1 MDTRSSQKSGVP
13 LRRELFEPLDPNFKL
28 SDLKV
33 LVLAR
38 LVVKLNLGEFS
49 KLPLDVRDS
58 LKKSV
63 VTFYSQYITKLEEGE
78 GPRDF
83 VEREKKWLDKPLWVD
98 PIAKTYIDDLQAG
111 NLKKKNGQD
120 SGSDLEVI
128 TEVKA
133 VDNTPKELASSLV
146 DFYPVRKKRKS
157 KKPKRLKSTDLVSPK
172 RRGRPK
178 KPWDDLSVQYK
189 RKASYVLSRQH
200 TVEELLSAAFHGAHK
215 EYRVDVARS
224 VKHCREI
231 LALPPQKAD
240 PGKESKPIVPFTAN
254 EAVNFIMDANIT
266 SQVYQGIRL
275 ACKAKEA
282 ELFPTYRHVGTAKL
296 LCYPKT
302 IQVNQTGAQI
312 PLQSLL
318 NHTAERLLDLSKH
331 IIRRIKPTTGRLK
344 VNLSVKWGYD
354 GSSGSSEWRQRFLTD
369 SIRDN
374 TDADLFCTSLVPL
387 SVKNSDN
394 TLWVNPTPASVRMCR
409 PLSVQLGKET
419 PELAFEA
426 QAKIEN
432 QIRDLQPVIVTVDL
446 ADSECDEGYGDD
458 ETVQNIEG
466 ESFAKIYE
474 YKQIRRNF
482 RKKEG
487 PVVEQEVQVFFHVQ
501 HTMIEPITSYG
512 CFGTFTNKD
521 VNCHI
526 CCSNPQTVNQFP
538 TPIIPNPDGHRYV
551 LSSNHA
557 WVTCFETLITLSS
570 LLPQDSWIG
579 RGDVNA
585 QVAQRK
591 IDILKAFRKELN
603 IIVDKPK
610 AGFSVSTSEASTAKR
625 AFAAEEEFSRITSI
639 DRDLIHRFHVILLL
653 LSCDYEILIEEF
665 GEYCL
670 GTADHFMTQYRWFQP
685 PTSVHKIL
693 YHGNLILGEF
703 IVPIGM
709 VSEAA
714 QIARNKDTTSFSSR
728 NAKNEGREQVMTEI
742 IKQLMVLGDPMVSTA
757 DLDIRKLKQNYKVY
771 EEDVLKFLVAAN
783 DLDLNVDNP
792 KKKKLYIK
800 PDEEESIEDKTD
812 ANSTHEIPVSDQSS
826 VITNRIQQSDNID
839 RGIDNTDQGIDSIDL
854 GKSLPMNLGK
864 VNRTNNLN
872 TSTTPYQEQ
881 TFIPP
886 SQQVKNTQPGTSSS
900 KLNYFPNL
908 FDLAYQDSARLRTP
922 YAAPDITTSRISYQA
937 SSKIQQGYEEPLSSK
952 ATFHNPPPPS
962 QANFHHPGSFVGSNF
977 PYHQLPHNTQ

>member
-1 MDTRSSQKSGVP
+1 MDTRNSQKVGIP

-63 VTFYSQYITKLEEGE
+63 VTFYSQYTAKLEEGD
-78 GPRDF
+78 GPHDF

-98 PIAKTYIDDLQAG
+98 PIAKTYIDDLQAV
-111 NLKKKNGQD
+111 NIKKKNGQNED
-120 SGSDLEVI
+120 GSDLEII
-128 TEVKA
+128 TEVSVAENK
-133 VDNTPKELASSLV
+133 PKELESSLV
-146 DFYPVRKKRKS
+146 DLLPVRKKRKS
-157 KKPKRLKSTDLVSPK
+157 KKPKRLKSTDLISPK

-178 KPWDDLSVQYK
+178 KPWDDLSVTYK

-215 EYRVDVARS
+215 EYRVDVARA
-224 VKHCREI
+224 VKQCREI

-240 PGKESKPIVPFTAN
+240 TSKESKPIVPFTAN
-254 EAVNFIMDANIT
+254 EAVNFIMDSNLT

-275 ACKAKEA
+275 ACKTKGA
-282 ELFPTYRHVGTAKL
+282 ELFPTYRHVGTARL

-318 NHTAERLLDLSKH
+318 NHTAERILDLSKH

-394 TLWVNPTPASVRMCR
+394 TLWVNPTPASTRMCR

-458 ETVQNIEG
+458 ETVQNVEG

-487 PVVEQEVQVFFHVQ
+487 PVIEQEVQVFFHVQ
-501 HTMIEPITSYG
+501 HTMIEPITAYG
-512 CFGTFTNKD
+512 CFGTFSNKD
-521 VNCHI
+521 INCHV

-538 TPIIPNPDGHRYV
+538 TPIIPNPDAHRYV
-551 LSSNHA
+551 LSTNHA
-557 WVTCFETLITLSS
+557 WVTCFETLITLGS
-570 LLPQDSWIG
+570 LLPQDSWVG

-585 QVAQRK
+585 QVVQRK
-591 IDILKAFRKELN
+591 IDIQKAFRKELN

-610 AGFSVSTSEASTAKR
+610 AGFSVSTAEAASAKR
-625 AFAAEEEFSRITSI
+625 AFVAEEEFSRITGI
-639 DRDLIHRFHVILLL
+639 DRELIHRFNVILTV
-653 LSCDYEILIEEF
+653 LSSEYEVLIEEF

-670 GTADHFMTQYRWFQP
+670 GTADYFMTQYRWFQL
-685 PTSVHKIL
+685 PTAVHKIL
-693 YHGNLILGEF
+693 YHGNLILGDF

-709 VSEAA
+709 MSEAA
-714 QIARNKDTTSFSSR
+714 QIARNKDTMSFSSR
-728 NAKNEGREQVMTEI
+728 QSKNEGREQVMTEI
-742 IKQLMVLGDPMVSTA
+742 IKQLMVLGDPMVSIA
-757 DLDIRKLKQNYKVY
+757 DLDLRKLKQNWKVY
-771 EEDVLKFLVAAN
+771 EDDVLKLLVAPN
-783 DLDLNVDNP
+783 TPDQNGIIP
-792 KKKKLYIK
+792 KKKKMYIK
-800 PDEEESIEDKTD
+800 KDDEELVEEHTD
-812 ANSTHEIPVSDQSS
+812 TNSMHEIPFSDQTS
-826 VITNRIQQSDNID
+826 VITNRNQHSDNIN
-839 RGIDNTDQGIDSIDL
+839 RE
-854 GKSLPMNLGK
+854 KSLPMNLGK
-864 VNRTNNLN
+864 VNRTSNQN
-872 TSTTPYQEQ
+872 TNTAPFQDQS
-881 TFIPP
+881 FIHA
-886 SQQVKNTQPGTSSS
+886 SQQGKAAQPGSLS

-908 FDLAYQDSARLRTP
+908 FDLAYQDSARIRTP
-922 YAAPDITTSRISYQA
+922 YSTADLSASRISYQA
-937 SSKIQQGYEEPLSSK
+937 SSSKIQQGFEEPVPSK

-962 QANFHHPGSFVGSNF
+962 QANFHPPGSFVGSNF
-977 PYHQLPHNTQ
+977 PYHQ

>member
-1 MDTRSSQKSGVP
+1 MDTRNNQKVGIP

-63 VTFYSQYITKLEEGE
+63 CTFYSQYTTKLEEGD

-98 PIAKTYIDDLQAG
+98 PIANTYIEDLQAG
-111 NLKKKNGQD
+111 NFKKKNGQPGKD
-120 SGSDLEVI
+120 EGSDLEII
-128 TEVKA
+128 TEVSTA
-133 VDNTPKELASSLV
+133 ENTPKELTSSLV
-146 DFYPVRKKRKS
+146 DLYPVRKKRKS
-157 KKPKRLKSTDLVSPK
+157 KKPKRLKSSDLVGPK

-178 KPWDDLSVQYK
+178 KPWDDLSVTYK

-215 EYRVDVARS
+215 EYRVDVARA
-224 VKHCREI
+224 VKQCREI

-240 PGKESKPIVPFTAN
+240 PLNDSKPVIPFTAN
-254 EAVNFIMDANIT
+254 EAVNFIMDSNLT

-275 ACKAKEA
+275 ACKTKGA

-296 LCYPKT
+296 LTYPKT

-318 NHTAERLLDLSKH
+318 NHTAERILDLSKH

-374 TDADLFCTSLVPL
+374 TDADLFCTALIPL

-394 TLWVNPTPASVRMCR
+394 TLWVNPTPASIRMCR

-482 RKKEG
+482 KKKEG
-487 PVVEQEVQVFFHVQ
+487 PIIEQEVQVFFHVQ
-501 HTMIEPITSYG
+501 HTMIEPIATYG
-512 CFGTFTNKD
+512 GFGTFSNKD

-538 TPIIPNPDGHRYV
+538 TPIIPNPDAHRYV

-557 WVTCFETLITLSS
+557 WVTCFETLVTLGS

-591 IDILKAFRKELN
+591 LDIQKAFRKELN
-603 IIVDKPK
+603 IIIDKPK
-610 AGFSVSTSEASTAKR
+610 AGFSVSTAEAASAKR
-625 AFAAEEEFSRITSI
+625 AFVAEDEFSRLTGI
-639 DRDLIHRFHVILLL
+639 DRELIHRFGVILTV
-653 LSCDYEILIEEF
+653 LSCEYEVLTEEF

-670 GTADHFMTQYRWFQP
+670 GTADYFMTQYRWFQL
-685 PTSVHKIL
+685 PTAVHKIL
-693 YHGNLILGEF
+693 YHGNMILGDF

-709 VSEAA
+709 MSEAA
-714 QIARNKDTTSFSSR
+714 QISRNKDTVSFSSR
-728 NAKNEGREQVMTEI
+728 HAKNEGREQVMTEI

-757 DLDIRKLKQNYKVY
+757 DLDLRKLKQNWKAY
-771 EEDVLKFLVAAN
+771 EDDVLKLLVEPN
-783 DLDLNVDNP
+783 IPDDLDINGLAQ
-792 KKKKLYIK
+792 KKKKLFIK
-800 PDEEESIEDKTD
+800 KDDEEFIEDIEEEHK
-812 ANSTHEIPVSDQSS
+812 HEITDSNSMHEMPYSDQTS
-826 VITNRIQQSDNID
+826 VITNRSQHTDNIN
-839 RGIDNTDQGIDSIDL
+839 RV
-854 GKSLPMNLGK
+854 KSLPMNLGK
-864 VNRTNNLN
+864 VNRTSNQN
-872 TSTTPYQEQ
+872 TNAAAQFQDQS
-881 TFIPP
+881 FIPP
-886 SQQVKNTQPGTSSS
+886 AQQAKTAQPGSLSG

-908 FDLAYQDSARLRTP
+908 FDLAYQDSARNRIP
-922 YAAPDITTSRISYQA
+922 YTTADLSASRISYQA
-937 SSKIQQGYEEPLSSK
+937 SSSKIQQGFEEPVASK

-962 QANFHHPGSFVGSNF
+962 QANFHPPGSFVGSNF
-977 PYHQLPHNTQ
+977 PYHQ